1 MKRFIIS
8 AVTLAM
14 LLGTI
19 ALPAMAAEKKT
30 ETISYTYS
38 AGNGDT
44 YTREMEKLNRG
55 LVAVKTDGGV
65 FLSWRL
71 FDSEDAIL
79 GSAEKGVS
87 FKVYR
92 DGTEIATVSNSTN
105 YTDTTAGTSYA
116 VAPVINGT
124 VGERCAAVSVMNTNY
139 FDIPLVT
146 PVTETVEYK
155 YTDSETSELVDGTLN
170 YSFFPADCSTGDL
183 DGDGEY
189 EIIVKWTSAEK
200 DVGSPGSPAYSG
212 TVRFAAYKL
221 NGTKM
226 WSQDINLGKNV
237 FSSAHT
243 AQFLVYDFDGDGK
256 SEMMVQT
263 SRGSK
268 DAEGNY
274 VTKCADPVNYPN
286 IASLTDE
293 DNASADYRNAGWGL
307 ITTGDEYLTVFNGET
322 GEAMDTI
329 DLPTPRG
336 DAIEW
341 GDANGTAGNRVNRF
355 MASVAYLDGVKPY
368 AVYSRG
374 YYMAKE
380 AYAVNLDRQRTSIA
394 GISFENG
401 RLNPKYRFDTN
412 SKYPGS
418 YEGSQI
424 YAGNG
429 NHNCAV
435 ADVDGDG
442 KDEYM
447 TGALC
452 MEVDDEDRFRP
463 RWCTFLE
470 HGDALH
476 IGDYDPTH
484 KGFEF
489 FTVQEDGGPNHYTGT
504 EIGYGMTVVD
514 ADTGEFLFRESA
526 SADTGRGVM
535 ASIGMG
541 GYYQIWSS
549 KNTNLYM
556 SNGGKNYTSG
566 SKNGLSQNFRVF
578 WDGDVYDELLD
589 GTSITSW
596 NGNGMSTIF
605 SASTYGCV
613 QINGTKANPSL
624 QADLFGDWR
633 EEVVYPLSN
642 GSALRI
648 FTTTTPTSYKMK
660 TLMQDPVYRSG
671 VAAEQTAYNQPPHV
685 GMYLDNE
692 VLLGNLTSLTVENKK
707 STYNTGEELD
717 KNQVTVTAEYES
729 GVIVPITSY
738 TVSGYDPLSTGE
750 QNIVVSY
757 GGKSESFKV
766 NVTTGFAV
774 DQDGY
779 ITGYSGTNTTETLP
793 VSVNGTKV
801 KGISAGA
808 LASSGITK
816 LYIYDD
822 PIEFG
827 AGSLPNGVTLVCFD
841 DSETHQY
848 AQTNSISYE
857 LMQPGK
863 YYLDVNFEE
872 NAYSS
877 YASGEAIVYQHQK
890 QAWSTTVAPIIYGV
904 GARSNSD
911 GGDNTTG
918 VYKYTDS
925 GNNMINVRAG
935 QFSTGNRNAYAI
947 LNGISDIA
955 GAEEYTLSFDFNIA
969 ANTNNM
975 TIAVLSSSD
984 GKFANGATSNTYVGD
999 ANTIYALQAGRD
1011 GVEADTWYH
1020 YELKRVNG
1028 VYSQTITNLSTNA
1041 TLTPA
1046 LNTQADPASLAFPAT
1061 GGSRNNYVSA
1071 YIDNISVSTPLTS
1084 NITLL
1089 VKDSEGTAVRNAS
1102 VTMDDE
1108 TKITDKNGAVTFVV
1122 KAGKYDVSITHS
1134 ELDSYNTSVIAYA
1147 ENQSREVRMTSA
1159 LPSQIPAVTSVAG
1172 SNVTV
1177 YVPNPND
1184 VMVFAAK
1191 YSGSALTNVTRL
1203 VPQTDYT
1210 NNFTNIGFEPD
1221 AVYIWSTEQE
1231 PLAVWNK

>member
-8 AVTLAM
+8 LLALTLLA
-14 LLGTI
+14 GTVV
-19 ALPAMAAEKKT
+19 LPVSAADKQT

-38 AGNGDT
+38 AGEGNT
-44 YTREMEKLNRG
+44 YTREMEKLGRG
-55 LVAVKTDGGV
+55 LVAVKTDSGV

-71 FDSEDAIL
+71 LDSEDAIL
-79 GSAEKGVS
+79 GSAKKGVS

-92 DGTEIATVSNSTN
+92 DGSEIATLTN
-105 YTDTTAGTSYA
+105 ATSYTDENVGTSYS

-124 VGERCAAVSVMNTNY
+124 VGERCAAVSVMPTNY

-146 PVTETVEYK
+146 PETETVDYK
-155 YTDSETSELVDGTLN
+155 YTDSETNELVDGTLTYN
-170 YSFFPADCSTGDL
+170 FFPADCSTGDL

-221 NGTKM
+221 DGTKM

-268 DAEGNY
+268 DAKGNY
-274 VTKCADPVNYPN
+274 VSKAANPATYPN

-336 DAIEW
+336 EAIEW

-355 MASVAYLDGVKPY
+355 MASVAYLDGEKPY

-394 GISFENG
+394 GVSFENG

-452 MEVDDEDRFRP
+452 MEVDEQDRFRP

-556 SNGGKNYTSG
+556 SNGGKDYTAG

-578 WDGDVYDELLD
+578 WDGDLYDELLD
-589 GTSITSW
+589 GTNITNW
-596 NGNGMSTIF
+596 NGSGMTGVF
-605 SASTYGCV
+605 NATGCV

-642 GSALRI
+642 GSALRV
-648 FTTTTPTSYKMK
+648 FTTTAPTNYKMK

-685 GMYLDNE
+685 GFYLDDT
-692 VLLGNLTSLTVENKK
+692 VILGDVKNITVNNQKT
-707 STYNTGEELD
+707 TYNAGEEFD
-717 KNQVTVTAEYES
+717 KSALTVTAEYDS
-729 GVIVPITSY
+729 GVTTEVTGY
-738 TVSGYDPLSTGE
+738 KVSGYDSLNVAE
-750 QNIVVSY
+750 QTLTISY
-757 GGKSESFKV
+757 GGKEATVKV
-766 NVTTGFAV
+766 NVTSSFTLDAN
-774 DQDGY
+774 GY
-779 ITGYSGTNTTETLP
+779 ITGYSGANTTETLP

-801 KGISAGA
+801 KGIAAGA

-822 PIEFG
+822 PVEF
-827 AGSLPNGVTLVCFD
+827 AENSLPSGVTLVCFD
-841 DSETHQY
+841 GSETHNY
-848 AQTNSISYE
+848 AIENSIKYE
-857 LMQPGK
+857 LMRPGNYYVNVTYEESEYQNITNIATALTNTTIGSLTYK
-863 YYLDVNFEE
+863 PGVRTERNGNSSNVSSIKKITDTNGSYLDITSTRFSHSNRHASIIFDRVPDLNDVSEYTMSMDFYISDNSNNYRIELLDE
-872 NAYSS
+872 SS
-877 YASGEAIVYQHQK
+877 AVISTLAI
-890 QAWSTTVAPIIYGV
+890 
-904 GARSNSD
+904 GAN
-911 GGDNTTG
+911 NL
-918 VYKYTDS
+918 S
-925 GNNMINVRAG
+925 GN
-935 QFSTGNRNAYAI
+935 
-947 LNGISDIA
+947 
-955 GAEEYTLSFDFNIA
+955 
-969 ANTNNM
+969 
-975 TIAVLSSSD
+975 
-984 GKFANGATSNTYVGD
+984 
-999 ANTIYALQAGRD
+999 
-1011 GVEADTWYH
+1011 TWYH
-1020 YELKRVNG
+1020 YELDYNDG
-1028 VYSQTITNLSTNA
+1028 VYTQIISNQSGVEVSRTVLPYTDDAVKTISFPVGSQLS
-1041 TLTPA
+1041 
-1046 LNTQADPASLAFPAT
+1046 ADTHIYL
-1061 GGSRNNYVSA
+1061 
-1071 YIDNISVSTPLTS
+1071 DNIIISSPLIS
-1084 NITLL
+1084 NITLNI
-1089 VKDSEGTAVRNAS
+1089 KDSMGTAVRNAS
-1102 VTMDDE
+1102 VTM
-1108 TKITDKNGAVTFVV
+1108 N
-1122 KAGKYDVSITHS
+1122 
-1134 ELDSYNTSVIAYA
+1134 
-1147 ENQSREVRMTSA
+1147 
-1159 LPSQIPAVTSVAG
+1159 
-1172 SNVTV
+1172 
-1177 YVPNPND
+1177 
-1184 VMVFAAK
+1184 
-1191 YSGSALTNVTRL
+1191 
-1203 VPQTDYT
+1203 
-1210 NNFTNIGFEPD
+1210 
-1221 AVYIWSTEQE
+1221 
-1231 PLAVWNK
+1231 

>member
-578 WDGDVYDELLD
+578 WDGDLYDELLD

-605 SASTYGCV
+605 NASTYGCV

-822 PIEFG
+822 PIEYG
-827 AGSLPNGVTLVCFD
+827 ENCLPYDIRFVCFEGSD
-841 DSETHQY
+841 TEKY
-848 AQTNSISYE
+848 AKENNLRYE
-857 LMQPGK
+857 IMQPGK
-863 YYLDVNFEE
+863 SYINVTYEESEYQNITDIATGLDEKTIGYITYYPGIRNDKGN
-872 NAYSS
+872 
-877 YASGEAIVYQHQK
+877 K
-890 QAWSTTVAPIIYGV
+890 
-904 GARSNSD
+904 SNSAAITKVTD
-911 GGDNTTG
+911 GDNSYLA
-918 VYKYTDS
+918 VSAKRFA
-925 GNNMINVRAG
+925 NN
-935 QFSTGNRNAYAI
+935 NRHAVI
-947 LNGISDIA
+947 
-955 GAEEYTLSFDFNIA
+955 SFDNLPDLEQE
-969 ANTNNM
+969 TEY
-975 TIAVLSSSD
+975 
-984 GKFANGATSNTYVGD
+984 KFAMDFCIQTNQKGLYISIAD
-999 ANTIYALQAGRD
+999 AYDAQIVNITAASMHLSY
-1011 GVEADTWYH
+1011 DTWYH
-1020 YELKRVNG
+1020 LNMTYSDN
-1028 VYSQTITNLSTNA
+1028 VYTISITDGSGNVAYDDWLTYSGGGAVGKISFPVSSQKEDENFVYL
-1041 TLTPA
+1041 
-1046 LNTQADPASLAFPAT
+1046 
-1061 GGSRNNYVSA
+1061 
-1071 YIDNISVSTPLTS
+1071 DNISASTPLTT
-1084 NITLL
+1084 NLTLSI
-1089 VKDSEGTAVRNAS
+1089 KDSIGQTVKNAS
-1102 VTMDDE
+1102 VTIDGE
-1108 TKITDKNGAVTFVV
+1108 TKVTDTSGSVTF
-1122 KAGKYDVSITHS
+1122 KLPAGRYSVSVTHP
-1134 ELDSYNTSVIAYA
+1134 ELIDYTTSVTAYA